1 MMYMREV
8 PDGNM
13 WVKFEKSKQKE
24 AMAALERIYKKAMP
38 NANYQYN
45 FLDELNAR
53 QYLQEQRW
61 QQVVSAATALT
72 FIICCLGL
80 FGLAHLS
87 TNQRIKE
94 IGIRKVLG
102 ASVGQIVT
110 LLSGD
115 CLRLV
120 ISAFIIAAPI
130 SWMVMSKWLQDYAYR
145 VNISW
150 WVFVL
155 AGGLAVV
162 IALLSVSFQAI
173 KAAMANPVKSLRT
186 E

>member
-1 MMYMREV
+1 
-8 PDGNM
+8 M

-38 NANYQYN
+38 NAIYQYN
-45 FLDELNAR
+45 FFDELNAR

-61 QQVVSAATALT
+61 QQVISIATILS

-80 FGLAHLS
+80 FGLAHFS

-102 ASVGQIVT
+102 ASVSQIVA

-115 CLRLV
+115 FLKLV
-120 ISAFIIAAPI
+120 LISFLIAAPI
-130 SWMVMSKWLQDYAYR
+130 SWMVMNKWLQDYAYR
-145 VNISW
+145 INIQW
-150 WVFVL
+150 WIFVL
-155 AGGLAVV
+155 AGGLAVT
-162 IALLSVSFQAI
+162 IALITISFQAI
-173 KAAMANPVKSLRT
+173 KAAIANPVESLRT

>member
-1 MMYMREV
+1 
-8 PDGNM
+8 
-13 WVKFEKSKQKE
+13 
-24 AMAALERIYKKAMP
+24 MP
-38 NANYQYN
+38 NAIYQYN

-61 QQVVSAATALT
+61 QRVISIATTLT

-80 FGLAHLS
+80 FGLAHLA
-87 TNQRIKE
+87 TNQRLKE

-102 ASVGQIVT
+102 ASVSQIVA

-115 CLRLV
+115 FLKLV
-120 ISAFIIAAPI
+120 VIAFLIAAPA
-130 SWMVMSKWLQDYAYR
+130 SWMVMNKWLQDYAYR
-145 VNISW
+145 INIQW

-155 AGGLAVV
+155 AGGLAVI
-162 IALLSVSFQAI
+162 IALLTVSFQAI
-173 KAAMANPVKSLRT
+173 KAALANPVESLRT